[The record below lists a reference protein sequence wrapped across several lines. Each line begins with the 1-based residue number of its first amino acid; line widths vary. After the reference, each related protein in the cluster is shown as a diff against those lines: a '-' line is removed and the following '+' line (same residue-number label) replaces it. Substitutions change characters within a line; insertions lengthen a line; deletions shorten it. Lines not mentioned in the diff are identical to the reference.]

1 MIIGFPLFLLFKARH
16 FCRAIIKFGEV
27 LLSHFFLSRHF
38 SYNRKKG
45 NAGMTKKPKG
55 GDFLLQCYIL

>member
-27 LLSHFFLSRHF
+27 LLSHFFYPGTSVIIG
-38 SYNRKKG
+38 KKE
-45 NAGMTKKPKG
+45 M
-55 GDFLLQCYIL
+55 QV